1 MMTRLAFTTGI
12 SSGRSLGR
20 FVTLPLDYLLDWS
33 GFRGSN
39 RYQYDVQL
47 KLSELLRLVKFEM
60 MTMTPIFVNA
70 IEERTNIALRHWVV

>member
-12 SSGRSLGR
+12 NSGRSLGR

-39 RYQYDVQL
+39 RCQCDVQL

-60 MTMTPIFVNA
+60 MTMTPIFVNV
-70 IEERTNIALRHWVV
+70 IEESSNIALRRCVV